1 MPKKKSVKNK
11 PLKKVSKRRKTTK
24 KKSTHR
30 KKRVPSIKR
39 RASEVRRISKS
50 ETDRLLIENFVTL
63 QKVLTNLS
71 IKFDSLT
78 DQISKLLGLFE
89 ISAKSFAEKQGTSIT
104 TEDREF
110 LDKLDQLMEQNKLIA
125 KGLTIISEQNVPP
138 RQPAPTQY
146 QNQPP
151 MGMAGRP
158 LKRLPRR

>member
-1 MPKKKSVKNK
+1 MVKKKKSEKNK
-11 PLKKVSKRRKTTK
+11 PSKKVSKKRKTT
-24 KKSTHR
+24 R
-30 KKRVPSIKR
+30 K
-39 RASEVRRISKS
+39 RASSSNKVSKS
-50 ETDRLLIENFVTL
+50 EMDRLLIENFVTL
-63 QKVLTNLS
+63 QRVLTNLS

-125 KGLTIISEQNVPP
+125 KGLTMMTEHNAPP
-138 RQPAPTQY
+138 RQPP

-151 MGMAGRP
+151 RQLSTPSPQMGIGTAGRP